1 MSPNPYFSSSLKR
14 PLSLCARPTPKQ
26 QTGSMLVISLFVI
39 IVLAMLGATM
49 SKMVIASNVTVVTD
63 LTGLRAKN
71 AAHSG
76 LEVLGSMAFPLD
88 SPIQACNTT
97 ITSNANFSNIT
108 GFGNCQ
114 YSASCSTININKNGN
129 AHFFYRFTSVGS
141 CQVGDSIVSR
151 NLSVEALQEQ

>member
-1 MSPNPYFSSSLKR
+1 MYPKKSTR
-14 PLSLCARPTPKQ
+14 PLSRLGRLSGTSSPKQ

-71 AAHSG
+71 AAHTG

-97 ITSNANFSNIT
+97 VTSNANFNNIT

-114 YSASCSTININKNGN
+114 YTASCSTINVSKNGN
-129 AHFFYRFTSVGS
+129 AHFFYRFTSTGF